1 VLQLFRQAYDPL
13 TAVGEAAGLDALT
26 FGAHSLWAGYT
37 NECEVC
43 ARTHRQTV
51 SKTTHLLTIKI

>member
-1 VLQLFRQAYDPL
+1 VLQLFRQASDPL
-13 TAVGEAAGLDALT
+13 TVAGGAAGLDAST

-43 ARTHRQTV
+43 ARPHRQTV
-51 SKTTHLLTIKI
+51 SKTTHFPTIKI